1 MRIMAGISS
10 AFRKKK
16 KNERIN
22 QHLPR
27 DTKSLESSYDW
38 GCSISGVRAFCYREE
53 RWICTQ
59 RAVSSFLLSCEMVL
73 KYLEHVSAACAFL
86 LFLWTTG
93 PSPRSPLSLCRFV
106 FTRSDQK
113 KIYIGDDNPLTLI
126 VKAQNQGE
134 GAYEAELIVS
144 IPPQADFIGVVRN
157 SEVSRLPL

>member
-1 MRIMAGISS
+1 M
-10 AFRKKK
+10 
-16 KNERIN
+16 
-22 QHLPR
+22 
-27 DTKSLESSYDW
+27 
-38 GCSISGVRAFCYREE
+38 
-53 RWICTQ
+53 
-59 RAVSSFLLSCEMVL
+59 
-73 KYLEHVSAACAFL
+73 
-86 LFLWTTG
+86 
-93 PSPRSPLSLCRFV
+93 PSPRSPLSLSGFV